1 MSKDDEGKKNCVPF
15 KEKQPI
21 VEDLVSDD
29 VVEEEW
35 KVGRRENVRNVRSE
49 ILDQQEKTILSL
61 TEMVRHQQEQIDALI
76 AKEQVRPADTSK
88 PNCSR
93 KRSVHDDEDS
103 ITSEADEE
111 DYRSKKNKSRR
122 RKRRT
127 KGLKK
132 FVDEGTLV
140 MLAQQNSVIID
151 DNCKMK
157 KEINRLRFLQS

>member
-76 AKEQVRPADTSK
+76 AKERVRPADTSK

-111 DYRSKKNKSRR
+111 DYRRR
-122 RKRRT
+122 INQDDKRRER
-127 KGLKK
+127 G
-132 FVDEGTLV
+132 D
-140 MLAQQNSVIID
+140 
-151 DNCKMK
+151 
-157 KEINRLRFLQS
+157 